1 MVDQQPQNP
10 IEQQLVESLDAQQL
24 ALVANWLLSELE
36 LRVEEGYTH
45 PDLVWSLAW
54 MSQKLWIFSSNRQK
68 PDDLLS
74 GD

>member
-10 IEQQLVESLDAQQL
+10 VEQQLVESLDSQQL

-36 LRVEEGYTH
+36 LRVDEGYRH

-54 MSQKLWIFSSNRQK
+54 MSQKLWIFSANKRN
-68 PDDLLS
+68 PH
-74 GD
+74 

>member
-10 IEQQLVESLDAQQL
+10 VEQQLVESLDSQQL

-36 LRVEEGYTH
+36 LRVDEGYRH

-54 MSQKLWIFSSNRQK
+54 MSQKLWIFSANRQN
-68 PDDLLS
+68 PH
-74 GD
+74 